1 VFDQRPTLLLFARAP
16 MPGSVKTRLVSVLG
30 PEGAARLYRAFLED
44 AARVYDDPRWSPVL
58 YADPDPNEPALVAIF
73 GPPWR
78 REAQVTGDLGS
89 RLSEA
94 FRAERSRVPPA
105 ILAVGSDHPALSR
118 HSLQQLFEAIRS
130 GEDAALIPAHDGGYC
145 AIALSPR
152 AELDA
157 VFDEIPWSSAGT
169 LEKTLERMRR
179 RRMRVG
185 LLAPA
190 YDVDRPEDLERLVN
204 DLAARDPAA
213 DDYPRETATV
223 LLALAPKWSG

>member
-1 VFDQRPTLLLFARAP
+1 VFEQRPALLLFARAP
-16 MPGSVKTRLVSVLG
+16 VPGSVKTRLASVLG

-44 AARVYDDPRWSPVL
+44 AARIYGDPRWSPVV
-58 YADPDPNEPALVAIF
+58 YADPDPEEPALVAIF
-73 GPPWR
+73 RPPWR

-89 RLSEA
+89 RLSAA
-94 FRAERSRVPPA
+94 FRAERSRMPPA

-118 HSLQQLFEAIRS
+118 HSLQGLFDAIRS
-130 GEDAALIPAHDGGYC
+130 GQDAALIPAHDGGYC

-152 AELDA
+152 TELGA
-157 VFDEIPWSSAGT
+157 VFDEIPWSSART
-169 LEKTLERMRR
+169 MEETLERMRR
-179 RRMRVG
+179 RHMRVE

-213 DDYPRETATV
+213 DDYPRETAAV
-223 LLALAPKWSG
+223 LLLVAPRWSG